1 MSEVL
6 SQSQIDALLNSMRG
20 GGDDSPAPEEK
31 EEKKEVEY
39 RKYDFYSPR
48 KFTTEKLKLLRNIFE
63 NYCRI
68 AASQMNSLFRL
79 SSDLE
84 VLAVEEQRYS
94 EFNNSLADS
103 DVMTLVKVM
112 LPEQAK
118 NPPILM
124 HISPWLMVNMIDRMM
139 GGTGDD
145 DSIDSGYVYTSIEN
159 VLYQKVMTYLVHA
172 MQDAWAT
179 YIRLDT
185 EFERMEQDPSMFQ
198 EISLDETVAIVVLTV
213 KMGELTGTVNIC
225 IPGTLLTDIFNT
237 IDRKKNINL
246 DADSEDNRNTRE
258 TIMDSIRDSALYVNA
273 QLGVVE
279 VSLHDLYDLH
289 VGDVIDLNK
298 PKGSEVFLF
307 IQDQPW
313 FTGRLGVHKKNMA
326 VKIEKRIA
334 DEEDEEELRKLILQ
348 DEKEDVLEE
357 MEMETEI
364 I

>member
-20 GGDDSPAPEEK
+20 GGDASPDPVEK
-31 EEKKEVEY
+31 EEKKEAQY

-79 SSDLE
+79 SSDME

-94 EFNNSLADS
+94 EFNNSLMDS
-103 DVMTLVKVM
+103 DVMTLVKIM

-124 HISPWLMVNMIDRMM
+124 HISPRLMVNMVDRMM

-145 DSIDSGYVYTSIEN
+145 DSVDSGYVYTSIES
-159 VLYQKVMTYLVHA
+159 VLYQNVMAYLINS
-172 MQDAWAT
+172 MKDAWST
-179 YIRLDT
+179 YIRLGA
-185 EFERMEQDPSMFQ
+185 EFERLEQDPSMFQ
-198 EISLDETVAIVVLTV
+198 DISLDETVAIVVLTV
-213 KMGELTGTVNIC
+213 KMGEITGNINIC
-225 IPGTLLTDIFNT
+225 IPGTLLIDIFNT
-237 IDRKKNINL
+237 IDRKKNVNL
-246 DADSEDNRNTRE
+246 DVEEDAANTKDS
-258 TIMDSIRDSALYVNA
+258 IMDSIRDSALYVNA

-279 VSLHDLYDLH
+279 VSLEDLYNLR

-298 PKGSEVFLF
+298 PKESEVSLF
-307 IQDQPW
+307 IEDQPW
-313 FTGRLGVHKKNMA
+313 FIGKLGVYKKNMA

-334 DEEDEEELRKLILQ
+334 DEEDEEGLRRLVSL
-348 DEKEDVLEE
+348 EKKEEVLEE
-357 MEMETEI
+357 METEI
-364 I
+364 VGL